1 MTTVRLS
8 ASAIERLHNCPTSA
22 ALPAVYVT
30 GDAAEQGTDNHAAV
44 EVAARNYRDH
54 GVIPDGPLGE
64 LLRGCTVLAIERAL
78 VVDVVT
84 QRVRDLGEGVGRAYG
99 ELGPTEV
106 ACTVDI
112 VIRHADGRV
121 SVYDWKSRSR
131 VTSAAR
137 NWQVKVQALAVLG
150 WLSEQAVQAGL
161 VYLDD
166 WQADVAEF
174 DALDCAA
181 IASELVELRER
192 LTRAKAEDPVHLGK
206 WCDYCPAQFGCP
218 GRKAVVESAM
228 QVANNTA
235 IEVADAAVKESSKLR
250 EVAGELL
257 AMLTATDIDEQKKLA
272 LRKRALRIINGS
284 KGIETRTTLATTD
297 DEKAGEAYTKIAA
310 SVDML
315 MLAKDILRARA
326 QRSPLPLPNGKRLAQ
341 IEFERTDVDNAG
353 MRKILESQG
362 IAIPM
367 RTSTITQLREV
378 K

>member
-1 MTTVRLS
+1 MRLS

-44 EVAARNYRDH
+44 EVAARAYRDH

-150 WLSEQAVQAGL
+150 WLSEQTVQAGL

-218 GRKAVVESAM
+218 GRLAIARAGVLAAVAQGLDALSDEQAG
-228 QVANNTA
+228 
-235 IEVADAAVKESSKLR
+235 EVWTQLNAAADIVDAARDVIK
-250 EVAGELL
+250 
-257 AMLTATDIDEQKKLA
+257 
-272 LRKRALRIINGS
+272 
-284 KGIETRTTLATTD
+284 
-297 DEKAGEAYTKIAA
+297 
-310 SVDML
+310 
-315 MLAKDILRARA
+315 ARA
-326 QRSPLPLPNGKRLAQ
+326 KRSPVPLPNGKRLALV
-341 IEFERTDVDNAG
+341 EAERNSVDNKKAAQL
-353 MRKILESQG
+353 LESQG
-362 IAIPM
+362 IPVPM
-367 RTSTITQLREV
+367 KVSRYTQLREV